1 MSGKLILPSHDD
13 ENQFE
18 QLLFGSVMF
27 LGEELFKLYD
37 SKFNPINGPKWYV
50 DLGKRRDQGPYNPN
64 DPSWV
69 LKEPLFYPDS
79 LTRLVLPKT
88 KKFFD
93 SLNNILTIRNDLMHN
108 QLKVTLKDTITI
120 VGIFVEISESIP
132 LKVCA
137 SEFQKA
143 AEHLIRLQSG
153 NTYEYNYQLL
163 TEQQRAL
170 EEKSAELEEEKNIQK
185 ILLREKDL
193 LLSEAMQQVSSKE
206 LEILEISNKLGKK
219 DKLVKKLDVEK
230 NKLEEKIRKLT
241 EEIKTTKQ
249 EFEEKESYELLIEK
263 LILLGNLNLRSELE
277 DHINSGPS
285 EHSLTPGDIW
295 PFEEKGDWRLT
306 LSPASRQ
313 IYDTKSNES
322 LQDKFGE
329 VVGPLAADWL
339 KIKPGGGRVFVDSY
353 GNAVGFHGDKLI
365 YLGSA
370 KAIMPPSRPRVPLRR
385 RVNF

>member
-1 MSGKLILPSHDD
+1 M
-13 ENQFE
+13 
-18 QLLFGSVMF
+18 
-27 LGEELFKLYD
+27 
-37 SKFNPINGPKWYV
+37 
-50 DLGKRRDQGPYNPN
+50 
-64 DPSWV
+64 
-69 LKEPLFYPDS
+69 
-79 LTRLVLPKT
+79 
-88 KKFFD
+88 
-93 SLNNILTIRNDLMHN
+93 
-108 QLKVTLKDTITI
+108 
-120 VGIFVEISESIP
+120 
-132 LKVCA
+132 
-137 SEFQKA
+137 
-143 AEHLIRLQSG
+143 
-153 NTYEYNYQLL
+153 
-163 TEQQRAL
+163 
-170 EEKSAELEEEKNIQK
+170 
-185 ILLREKDL
+185 
-193 LLSEAMQQVSSKE
+193 
-206 LEILEISNKLGKK
+206 
-219 DKLVKKLDVEK
+219 EK

-385 RVNF
+385 RVNS